1 MKIYIITMTLFFTL
15 FGCDKGPKS
24 PEGMLKMYVNDLT
37 SNEVN
42 KEYFEKYT
50 TGPLLEKVQ
59 SLSDEEFKE
68 FIKIGKLKNAKIDIS
83 NKTCTDSSCNLTYI
97 VKYDILEAGK
107 QQFKTEVKKIAVLEK
122 AENLWKISEVT
133 NVKTYIEGSS
143 PIEVT
148 E

>member
-1 MKIYIITMTLFFTL
+1 MTLL
-15 FGCDKGPKS
+15 FALVGCDKGPKS

-37 SNEVN
+37 SNEVSR
-42 KEYFEKYT
+42 EYFEKYT

-59 SLSDEEFKE
+59 ALSDEEFKE

-83 NKTCTDSSCNLTYI
+83 NKACTGITCNLTYI
-97 VKYDILEAGK
+97 VKYDIVEAGK

-122 AENLWKISEVT
+122 AEELWKISEVT